1 MYKSFTN
8 IINSGCSFMAYPWE
22 WQNKHRDSYDSTADP
37 GVDKQNFAY
46 FHSWVNCL
54 SEKTKLPFI
63 NLAFPGNS
71 NQNAINSIVR
81 TVKKNNLTNSFI
93 VLGLTQPIRHTIPS
107 KYGVDIPLVI
117 KVTNKQQRSS
127 EAKNKVTNDDIE
139 NYNKYWYKVNYD
151 EVHQLDNI
159 RIQLSMLNEFV
170 KSKDSKLL
178 VIDNI
183 LNLELYRKQEI
194 KNYEYFFSF
203 DNYSG
208 ISWPH
213 YIKSYDDTYNIECH
227 PNTYDHKKFSE
238 LLYKNFF
245 NKSKQKLI

>member
-22 WQNKHRDSYDSTADP
+22 WQNKHRDSYDSTVDP
-37 GVDKQNFAY
+37 GVDKQNLAY
-46 FHSWVNCL
+46 YYSWSNQL

-81 TVKKNNLTNSFI
+81 TVQKNNLTNSFI

-107 KYGVDIPLVI
+107 KYGVDAPLVI
-117 KVTNKQQRSS
+117 KVTGQQKRSS
-127 EAKNKVTNDDIE
+127 EAKNKVTNNDLE
-139 NYNKYWYKVNYD
+139 NYSKYWYKVNYD
-151 EVHQLDNI
+151 EVHQSDNI

-170 KSKDSKLL
+170 KSKNSKLL
-178 VIDNI
+178 VIDN
-183 LNLELYRKQEI
+183 LFNLELYKKHEI

-203 DNYSG
+203 DDRSG

-213 YIKSYDDTYNIECH
+213 YIKWYDDSYDVESH
-227 PNTYDHKKFSE
+227 PNAFDHHKFSQ
-238 LLYKNFF
+238 LLYENFF
-245 NKSKQKLI
+245 YKSKQKLI